1 MHTVTTTPDFAVI
14 TEEEVLAAL
23 ARYNAQCESANAIA
37 DIEEKE
43 EAFFDDPIVQEV
55 ARLVE
60 AYTRRF
66 EAACREHAQIPEEA
80 LLYQPASP
88 VEQAAFQ
95 IFTEALHDSLQEA
108 DDEN

>member
-1 MHTVTTTPDFAVI
+1 MHTVTTTPDFAAI
-14 TEEEVLAAL
+14 TEEEVLTAL
-23 ARYNAQCESANAIA
+23 VRYHTRCESADAA
-37 DIEEKE
+37 DREGEDS
-43 EAFFDDPIVQEV
+43 FFDDPVVREV
-55 ARLVE
+55 ARLVD

-80 LLYQPASP
+80 LLYEPVSP